1 MRETLAFGDTAYV
14 MYTSGSTGK
23 PKGVRIGHPS
33 MANFLLSV
41 NDRLQ
46 ATPDM
51 QLLAITTYAF
61 DISVV
66 ELLIPLMYGG
76 VVHVCPR
83 EVSLDGNLLVDYM
96 QAKSINIMQ
105 ATPASWK
112 MLLDSDWNG
121 IPGMTAISG
130 GEALDPVLAENFW
143 AK

>member
-1 MRETLAFGDTAYV
+1 MCA
-14 MYTSGSTGK
+14 
-23 PKGVRIGHPS
+23 
-33 MANFLLSV
+33 
-41 NDRLQ
+41 
-46 ATPDM
+46 
-51 QLLAITTYAF
+51 
-61 DISVV
+61 
-66 ELLIPLMYGG
+66 
-76 VVHVCPR
+76 R

-130 GEALDPVLAENFW
+130 GEALDPVLAEKLW

>member
-1 MRETLAFGDTAYV
+1 M
-14 MYTSGSTGK
+14 
-23 PKGVRIGHPS
+23 RIGHPS

-76 VVHVCPR
+76 VVHVCP
-83 EVSLDGNLLVDYM
+83 
-96 QAKSINIMQ
+96 
-105 ATPASWK
+105 
-112 MLLDSDWNG
+112 
-121 IPGMTAISG
+121 
-130 GEALDPVLAENFW
+130 
-143 AK
+143 